1 MSKVVKMIKE
11 GASSIARAGRGVLKG
26 DVDDILNVTTLG
38 GSKALEKV
46 GQAIH
51 KPFKA
56 PDPLPMP
63 GLSQANTEDAAPDVD
78 IASTESTRR
87 RSGSAVGTRNL
98 RVPLGGL
105 KGGRK

>member
-11 GASSIARAGRGVLKG
+11 GASSITRQAKGALKG
-26 DVDDILNVTTLG
+26 NVDDMLNLTSLG
-38 GSKALEKV
+38 GSKTLEKI

-56 PDPLPMP
+56 PDPLPVP
-63 GLSQANTEDAAPDVD
+63 GISQANTEDAAPDVD
-78 IASTESTRR
+78 IASTESVRR
-87 RSGSAVGTRNL
+87 RSGTAVGTRQL

-105 KGGRK
+105 K

>member
-11 GASSIARAGRGVLKG
+11 GASSLARTAKGVLKG
-26 DVDDILNVTTLG
+26 DVNDILNVATLG
-38 GSKALEKV
+38 GSKTVEKL

-63 GLSQANTEDAAPDVD
+63 GLGQANTEEAAPDVD
-78 IASTESTRR
+78 ITSTESVRR
-87 RSGSAVGTRNL
+87 RSGSAVGTRKL

-105 KGGRK
+105 K